1 MHDRKQTEPPCGQD
15 AVLTFLSD
23 PKSYPSPPAT
33 VERIDTHC
41 AIVFLAGDCV
51 YKIKRAVTYDY
62 IDCSTLD
69 RREKLCRRELDLN
82 RPAAPQIYQDV
93 IPITGEKTGTLAL
106 DGSGLPVEWAV
117 RMHRFKE
124 ECVFENMAENG
135 TFTLQMAGD
144 LGAVVARSHER
155 APVME
160 DLDGFDLITEILDE
174 LVRVFQEM
182 PDLFDTETRSTFDT
196 GCRRHLQNFKQLL
209 NDRAKQ
215 GFVRRCHGD
224 LHLRNI
230 VRIGT
235 EIVPFDALEFDER
248 LATTD
253 ILYDLAFL
261 LMDVMHRQLPDHANL
276 TFNTYFQNVRN
287 VDALSGLAL
296 LPLFLSIRA
305 GIRAMVSGQASLHDQ
320 SHVPALREDAKRYM
334 EQAKNFLAPSA
345 PHLVCIGGLSG
356 TGKSVL
362 AASLAPLVGP
372 APGALHLRSDVE
384 RKHLFGVS
392 ATTHLD
398 ARCYNAEVTQ
408 MIYKLLR
415 TKARMALAAG
425 HSVILD
431 AVYQTEEERHAVA
444 DLAQSLNV
452 GFHGLWLHAD
462 QHTLINRV
470 QSRIG
475 DASDADAAVVKK
487 QLQKQEGSMTWNM
500 IDASGTPSE
509 SLSRATDT
517 IGTGPAENQVHRIH

>member
-1 MHDRKQTEPPCGQD
+1 MRDRKQTELPNGQD
-15 AVLTFLSD
+15 AVLAFLSD
-23 PKSYPSPPAT
+23 PNSYASVTAT

-41 AIVFLAGDCV
+41 AIVFLAGDNV

-82 RPAAPQIYQDV
+82 RPSAPQIYQDV
-93 IPITGEKTGTLAL
+93 VPITQEKTGALAL
-106 DGSGLPVEWAV
+106 NGSGQPVEWAV
-117 RMHRFKE
+117 HMHRFKE
-124 ECVFENMAENG
+124 EWVLENMAENG
-135 TFTLQMAGD
+135 TFTRRMAED
-144 LGAVVARSHER
+144 LGVVVARSHQQ
-155 APVME
+155 APTIE
-160 DLDGFDLITEILDE
+160 GTDGFDLVREIIDE
-174 LVRVFQEM
+174 LVRVFLEM
-182 PDLFDTETRSTFDT
+182 PDLFDKEVRSTFDM

-209 NDRAKQ
+209 NTRADQ

-230 VRIGT
+230 VGIGA

-261 LMDVMHRQLPDHANL
+261 LMDVLHRHLPGHANL
-276 TFNTYFQNVRN
+276 TFNAYLQSERTMET
-287 VDALSGLAL
+287 LSGLAL
-296 LPLFLSIRA
+296 LPLFLSLRA
-305 GIRAMVSGQASLHDQ
+305 GIRAMVCGQASLHDQ
-320 SHVPALREDAKRYM
+320 SHAPSLREDAKKYM
-334 EQAKNFLAPSA
+334 EQAIDFLVPNA

-362 AASLAPLVGP
+362 AASLAPLVGS

-384 RKHLFGVS
+384 RKHLFGVA
-392 ATTHLD
+392 ATNHLD
-398 ARCYNAEVTQ
+398 ARCYNEEVTQ

-415 TKARMALAAG
+415 TKARMALEAG

-431 AVYQTEEERHAVA
+431 AVYQTEAERDAVA

-452 GFHGLWLHAD
+452 GFRGLWLHAD
-462 QHTLINRV
+462 QDTLIKRV

-475 DASDADAAVVKK
+475 DASDADAAVVMK
-487 QLQKQEGSMTWNM
+487 QLQKKQDSMTWSM
-500 IDASGTPSE
+500 IDAGGTPTE
-509 SLSRATDT
+509 SLDRAMEA
-517 IGTGPAENQVHRIH
+517 IGTGPTGNHAHPVH